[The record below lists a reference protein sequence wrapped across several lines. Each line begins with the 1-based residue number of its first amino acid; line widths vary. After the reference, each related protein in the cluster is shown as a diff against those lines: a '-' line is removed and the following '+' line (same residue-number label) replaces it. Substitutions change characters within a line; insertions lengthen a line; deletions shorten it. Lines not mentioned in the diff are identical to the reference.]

1 MSVHLRQSRSS
12 LRVREATANEYCTTH
27 NSLFLVLAEKFL
39 IVATGGT
46 FDEIHIG
53 HIVLLAKAFQVGKKV
68 IIGVSSDKFA
78 ANRGKQLNHNFEV
91 RIANLKNM
99 IKKEFGNV
107 NYEIAKLDGD
117 FGPAVTTGD
126 VEALVTSTETQSKG
140 KLLNEMRAKIGV
152 KPVKVITVELVKAED
167 GSTISSTRIR
177 IGEIDRQG
185 RRLLPRRSSKDPT
198 PRIKAGEQ

>member
-1 MSVHLRQSRSS
+1 MLT
-12 LRVREATANEYCTTH
+12 LK
-27 NSLFLVLAEKFL
+27 EKFL

-53 HIVLLAKAFQVGKKV
+53 HIALLAKAFQVGKKV

-78 ANRGKQLNHNFEV
+78 ANRGKKLNHNFEA
-91 RIANLKNM
+91 RIANLKNL

-126 VEALVTSTETQSKG
+126 VEALVTSSETQSKG
-140 KLLNEMRAKIGV
+140 KVLNDMRAKIGV
-152 KPVKVITVELVKAED
+152 KPVKIVTVELVKAED

-177 IGEIDRQG
+177 TGEIDRQG
-185 RRLLPRRSSKDPT
+185 RLLPRRRSP
-198 PRIKAGEQ
+198 KAILHELRPANGEE

>member
-1 MSVHLRQSRSS
+1 M
-12 LRVREATANEYCTTH
+12 
-27 NSLFLVLAEKFL
+27 AEKFL

-46 FDEIHIG
+46 FDEIHVG
-53 HIVLLAKAFQVGKKV
+53 HIALLAKAFQVGKKV

-78 ANRGKQLNHNFEV
+78 ANKGKKLNHNFEA
-91 RIANLKNM
+91 RIANLKKM

-117 FGPAVTTGD
+117 FGPAVITSD

-152 KPVKVITVELVKAED
+152 KPVTVITVELVKAED

-185 RRLLPRRSSKDPT
+185 RLLPGRRSSKDSP
-198 PRIKAGEQ
+198 PRITAGER

>member
-1 MSVHLRQSRSS
+1 M
-12 LRVREATANEYCTTH
+12 T
-27 NSLFLVLAEKFL
+27 EKFL

-46 FDEIHIG
+46 FDELHIG
-53 HIVLLAKAFQVGKKV
+53 HIALLAKAFQVGKKV
-68 IIGVSSDKFA
+68 IIGISSDSFA

-91 RIANLKNM
+91 RSANLKNM

-198 PRIKAGEQ
+198 PRIKASER